1 VFSLMKEINKLVSLS
16 FEKGPMY
23 VYTPYFIKEG
33 RLRSSQ
39 KNISSVPIDFK
50 YSWEKYV
57 LLLYFL
63 LSCLL
68 DGTSLLNGVCF
79 LLFFMCAIRRQF
91 CGRKSGSV

>member
-1 VFSLMKEINKLVSLS
+1 MKEINKLVSLS

-50 YSWEKYV
+50 YS
-57 LLLYFL
+57 
-63 LSCLL
+63 
-68 DGTSLLNGVCF
+68 
-79 LLFFMCAIRRQF
+79 
-91 CGRKSGSV
+91 